1 MYLTFTEYQDMGGKL
16 DDTAFTSLELKS
28 RKLIDKYTMNRLVD
42 LETHNETVKGLMFS
56 LIDKYNSFTSDLKS
70 ESVDGWSKTYLDKT
84 EQKTALNDLIEQ
96 YLVNETL
103 EDGTPYLYRG
113 V

>member
-16 DDTAFTSLELKS
+16 EQTAFTSLELKS
-28 RKLIDKYTMNRLVD
+28 RKLIDKYTMNRLIN
-42 LETHNETVKGLMFS
+42 LETQSEAVKGLMFELINSGS
-56 LIDKYNSFTSDLKS
+56 LDSDLKS
-70 ESVDGWSKTYLDKT
+70 ESVDGWNRVYLDKT